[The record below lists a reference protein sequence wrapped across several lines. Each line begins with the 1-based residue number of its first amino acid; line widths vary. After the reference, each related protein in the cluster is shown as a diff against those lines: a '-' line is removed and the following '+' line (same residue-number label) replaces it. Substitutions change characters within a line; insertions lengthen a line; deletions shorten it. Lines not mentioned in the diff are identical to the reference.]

1 MQAKKIDTS
10 SPYNQPPIT
19 MNSRNLFYRMK
30 NCTVKSTPRNYP
42 IEDTLLLNFSN
53 LIAIER
59 KNKMIIFEFN
69 VAQNTGGLFLFD
81 SPMRQIVLEYP
92 TEEEAA
98 KEISKI
104 EAYLQ
109 VPQLT

>member
-1 MQAKKIDTS
+1 
-10 SPYNQPPIT
+10 

-30 NCTVKSTPRNYP
+30 NCTVKSTYRNYP
-42 IEDTLLLNFSN
+42 IKDTLLLNFSN
-53 LIAIER
+53 LICMQQIE
-59 KNKMIIFEFN
+59 KKIVFEFN
-69 VAQNTGGLFLFD
+69 VAQSTGGLFLFD

-92 TEEEAA
+92 TEAEAA